1 MKNKVI
7 ILKIMKKNILILSP
21 HADDEILGCGG
32 TISRYSKEGHNIN
45 VLILTNANK
54 GAPEIYSL
62 KDIDLIR
69 KESKLANDFIG
80 TKRLFFE
87 NLPALNLRQVPIY
100 KISNI
105 IDKYIYSTKPEIV
118 YIPSSNDIHE
128 DHKIIFNAAKIALR
142 INKKSNLKKILSY
155 EVLSETEWNE
165 NERSFNPN
173 YFVKLNKS
181 NIDDKIKAFLKY
193 KSQVKKFP
201 HPRSKEAILNLSRI
215 RGSQVFMEYAEAF
228 KVEKILD

>member
-1 MKNKVI
+1 
-7 ILKIMKKNILILSP
+7 MKKKILILSP

-32 TISRYSKEGHNIN
+32 FISKYSSLKHHVS

-62 KDIDLIR
+62 EQIKKIR
-69 KESKLANDFIG
+69 NEAKQANILIG
-80 TKRLFFE
+80 TKKLYFE
-87 NLPALNLRQVPIY
+87 NLPALNLMKLPLY

-105 IDKYIYSTKPEIV
+105 IDKYIKNVNPEIIL
-118 YIPSSNDIHE
+118 IPSGNDIHD
-128 DHKIIFNAAKIALR
+128 DHKVIFKAAKVSIR
-142 INKKSNLKKILSY
+142 PNKKSKLKKILSY

-165 NERSFNPN
+165 NEKSFNPN
-173 YFVKLNKS
+173 YFLSLNKS
-181 NIDDKIKAFLKY
+181 DINKKVKAFLKY

-201 HPRSKEAILNLSRI
+201 HPRSKEAIVNLSKV
-215 RGSQVFMEYAEAF
+215 RGSQVFMKYAEAF